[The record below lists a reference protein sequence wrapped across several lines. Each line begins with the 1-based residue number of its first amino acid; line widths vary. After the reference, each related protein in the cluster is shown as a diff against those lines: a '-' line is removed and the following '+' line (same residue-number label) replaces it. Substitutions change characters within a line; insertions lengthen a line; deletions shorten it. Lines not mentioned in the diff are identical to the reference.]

1 MSDFTNHRDDIVPSI
16 ETESTPT
23 NNSNLQNA
31 KSSVINNASAAADAV
46 KNHPITQ
53 NIANGPVA
61 ENIKDQTAKTSAEF
75 SNLAA
80 SRTTPATPAATGQPL
95 THYHSFFSSLLSWEH
110 PRASGIAYISI
121 ISFIFAARYLDVIR
135 YSFKL
140 TYMVLG
146 VTVLAEAVGQAVFSV
161 GFTSQVRPKK
171 YYTVSKENLHSLIG
185 DVHELVNFFVI
196 EAQQIVFAEN
206 LLASG
211 AAFVAAFISYYLIK
225 IVPFWGM
232 SLIGTSVLF
241 LTPLVYKTNKELIDT
256 NLSRASSVI
265 NQQSQQVKN
274 LASQQAARAT
284 ETTKSFVGDYS
295 AKAQEMIG
303 SARGRSVSP
312 MASAKP
318 VKTEPFPSSSKPIKV
333 EPFNAKENVPAAYK
347 SEDFPVAPQQDFKSS
362 GPVVADQDIL
372 SSAPV
377 VVDRDFKSASDV
389 DEPLIAS

>member
-1 MSDFTNHRDDIVPSI
+1 MSDFTNHHDDVVPSI
-16 ETESTPT
+16 ETEPRS
-23 NNSNLQNA
+23 SGLQNA
-31 KSSVINNASAAADAV
+31 KNTVVNNASAAADAV

-61 ENIKDQTAKTSAEF
+61 ENVKDQTAKTSTEF

-110 PRASGIAYISI
+110 PRASGIAYLATVI
-121 ISFIFAARYLDVIR
+121 FIFAARYLDIIR

-140 TYMVLG
+140 TYMILG
-146 VTVLAEAVGQAVFSV
+146 ITVLAEAVGKGLFST

-171 YYTVSKENLHSLIG
+171 YYTVSKETLNSLIG
-185 DVHELVNFFVI
+185 DVHELINFFVI

-206 LLASG
+206 LFVSG
-211 AAFVAAFISYYLIK
+211 AAFIGAFLSYYLIK

-241 LTPLVYKTNKELIDT
+241 LTPLIYKTNKELIDA
-256 NLSRASSVI
+256 NLSKASSVI
-265 NQQSQQVKN
+265 NQQTVQVKN

-312 MASAKP
+312 IASAKP
-318 VKTEPFPSSSKPIKV
+318 AKTEPLDV
-333 EPFNAKENVPAAYK
+333 KENIPAYK
-347 SEDFPVAPQQDFKSS
+347 SEDFPIAPKEEFKST
-362 GPVVADQDIL
+362 PAVA
-372 SSAPV
+372 
-377 VVDRDFKSASDV
+377 
-389 DEPLIAS
+389 DEPLIAT

>member
-16 ETESTPT
+16 ETQPQTTTTT
-23 NNSNLQNA
+23 NNTGLQNA
-31 KSSVINNASAAADAV
+31 KASVINNASAAADAV

-61 ENIKDQTAKTSAEF
+61 ENVKDQTAKTSAEF

-80 SRTTPATPAATGQPL
+80 SRTTPSTTAATGQPL

-110 PRASGIAYISI
+110 PRASGIAYLATV
-121 ISFIFAARYLDVIR
+121 SFIFAARYLDIIR

-140 TYMVLG
+140 TYMILG
-146 VTVLAEAVGQAVFSV
+146 VTVLAEAVGQAAFST

-171 YYTVSKENLHSLIG
+171 YYTVSKETLNSLIG

-211 AAFVAAFISYYLIK
+211 AAFIAAFISYYLIK

-232 SLIGTSVLF
+232 SLIASSVLF
-241 LTPLVYKTNKELIDT
+241 LTPLIYKTNKELIDA
-256 NLSRASSVI
+256 NISKASSII
-265 NQQSQQVKN
+265 NKQTVQVKN

-312 MASAKP
+312 IASAKP
-318 VKTEPFPSSSKPIKV
+318 AKTEPFNV
-333 EPFNAKENVPAAYK
+333 KENNVPAVPAYK
-347 SEDFPVAPQQDFKSS
+347 SEDFPVAPQIPVSSEFPVAPTQDFKSS
-362 GPVVADQDIL
+362 NGI
-372 SSAPV
+372 
-377 VVDRDFKSASDV
+377 
-389 DEPLIAS
+389 DEPLIST